1 MRLPDGSTTFRA
13 TLTLALIGLGACTG
27 EPTRLLAPPADGTLQ
42 AKASTIPA
50 GETIVVTWSSATLQA
65 FRVTKIGPP
74 MGARALAIV
83 HTAIYDAW
91 AAYDARAVGTRL
103 GGTLRRP
110 AAESTEAN
118 KHRAVSYAA
127 YRALVDLFPTE
138 VGQFSALMTRLGYD
152 PADVSTDPRTATG
165 IGNLAAK
172 AVIEYRRTD
181 GSNQHGEHGGAPYSD
196 YESGRHRPYAP
207 VNSPDEIVDPTRWQ
221 PLRVNDAVQ
230 KFMAPHWGRVT
241 PFAMKSADQ
250 YRPRPVMNHYP
261 FSGVEQ
267 EVDRILEYSRNL
279 GDREKAI
286 AEYWADGPN
295 SELPP
300 GHWCLFAASVS
311 KRDGHGIDEDAKM
324 FFILGNAVLDA
335 SIASWESKR
344 YFDSIRPGSAVRY
357 YKKGK
362 MIKAWAGPGKGVQL
376 IRGEDWQPYQ
386 PTSFPTPPFPEYTSG
401 HSTFS
406 AASAEVLRRFTKSD
420 VFGDSVTVRAGSSKV
435 EPGLAPAK
443 DVVLHWPTFSAA
455 ADEAGLSRRYGGI
468 HFVPGDLLGRSI
480 GTSIGADAFN
490 KATHYFNGSAR

>member
-1 MRLPDGSTTFRA
+1 MSLDGHFTKRCA
-13 TLTLALIGLGACTG
+13 LLTVALAGLIACTG
-27 EPTRLLAPPADGTLQ
+27 EPTRPLAPPSGGAL
-42 AKASTIPA
+42 AKTPAIPES
-50 GETIVVTWSSATLQA
+50 ETIVVTWSSATLQA
-65 FRVTKIGPP
+65 FRDTKMGPP

-110 AAESTEAN
+110 EVERTEAN
-118 KHRAVSYAA
+118 KRRAVSYAA

-138 VGQFSALMTRLGYD
+138 VAKFNVLMARLGYD
-152 PADVSTDPRTATG
+152 PADASTNPNTATG

-181 GSNQHGEHGGAPYSD
+181 GSNQRGELNGGAPYSD
-196 YESGRHRPYAP
+196 YTGYVP
-207 VNSPDEIVDPTRWQ
+207 VNTYDRIVDPTRWQ
-221 PLRVNDAVQ
+221 PLMVNGAVQ
-230 KFMAPHWGRVT
+230 KFMTPHWGRVT

-261 FSGVEQ
+261 FSSVEQ
-267 EVDRILEYSRNL
+267 EADRAIEYSRSL

-300 GHWCLFAASVS
+300 GHWCLFGAYVS
-311 KRDGHGIDEDAKM
+311 LRDHHGIDDDAKM
-324 FFILGNAVLDA
+324 FFVLANAVLDA

-344 YFDSIRPGSAVRY
+344 FFESIRPGSAVRH

-362 MIKAWAGPGKGVQL
+362 MIMAWAGPYQGVRL

-386 PTSFPTPPFPEYTSG
+386 PASFPTPPFPEYTSG

-420 VFGDSVTVRAGSSKV
+420 FFGASATVPAGSSKV
-435 EPGLAPAK
+435 EPGAVPAK
-443 DVVLHWPTFSAA
+443 DVVLSWPTFSAA

-480 GTSIGADAFN
+480 GRSIGADAFN
-490 KATHYFNGSAR
+490 KATHYFNGSAK